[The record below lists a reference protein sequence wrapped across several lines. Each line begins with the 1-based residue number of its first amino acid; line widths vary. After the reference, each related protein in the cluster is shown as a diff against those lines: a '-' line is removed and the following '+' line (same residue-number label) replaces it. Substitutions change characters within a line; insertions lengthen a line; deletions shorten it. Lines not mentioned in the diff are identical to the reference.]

1 MSKPTGGILTSA
13 LQKLASGELQREWDQ
28 ARNEAEFD
36 EMVWNLYRF
45 NPFVAFPSNTE
56 H

>member
-1 MSKPTGGILTSA
+1 MRKPTGGVLTSA
-13 LQKLASGELQREWDQ
+13 LQKLASGELQRERDQ
-28 ARNEAEFD
+28 ARNEAELY